1 MAGYNIDT
9 FSMED
14 ALNLIPQNIG
24 AVLVVD
30 GKANRIKTLTKNG
43 IFSEFIHEEWNYMDL
58 IENLWYHFNYSSE
71 KITENYLVF
80 LETSGKFAG
89 TYSRRIN
96 LKIDDIL
103 HYAQMTVYPLAEDF
117 YLFLLDELD
126 ISVTQDDDMTNKK
139 VDTIQKVYLFS
150 MYIDIVKDTTS
161 SISVTEISDEVVN
174 QQLKY
179 TDWRMMI
186 VNMIDKDYQQQFLKE
201 TDPETLRK
209 KYAPG
214 QTSSFDCLM
223 MNLEGKYIWVKLIF
237 SRSETTNAD
246 DYRFVFMVQNIHD
259 ESLEMRE
266 TLKKYEKMASLDPLT
281 SVYNHGRIETEMSN
295 AVVERRR
302 NDTRISIMMLDI
314 DFFKKVNDSY
324 GHSVGDTTLK
334 HFSECVRDGLKEK
347 KAVLGRWGGEEFA
360 AVCYDT
366 TIEEAKELAES
377 LRAKVEAK
385 TFDKIGHITCSIGIT
400 EITEG
405 DHFDR
410 AFERMDHAL
419 YEAKSGG
426 RNCVM
431 VG

>member
-43 IFSEFIHEEWNYMDL
+43 IFSEFLHEEWNYMDL

-71 KITENYLVF
+71 KITDNYLVF

-96 LKIDDIL
+96 LKIDDIH

-117 YLFLLDELD
+117 NLFLLDELD

-161 SISVTEISDEVVN
+161 SISVTEVSDEVVN

-186 VNMIDKDYQQQFLKE
+186 VNMIDKDYQQQFLTE
-201 TDPETLRK
+201 TDPETLKK

-214 QTSSFDCLM
+214 QTFSFDCLM

-246 DYRFVFMVQNIHD
+246 DYRFVFMVQNIHE
-259 ESLEMRE
+259 ESLELRQN
-266 TLKKYEKMASLDPLT
+266 LKQYEKMASLDPLT
-281 SVYNHGRIETEMSN
+281 SVYNHGRIETELNN
-295 AVVERRR
+295 AVVERSKNSR
-302 NDTRISIMMLDI
+302 NASIMMLDI
-314 DFFKKVNDSY
+314 DFFKKVNDTY
-324 GHSVGDTTLK
+324 GHSVGDITLK
-334 HFSECVRDGLKEK
+334 HFAECILDGLKDK
-347 KAVLGRWGGEEFA
+347 NAVLGRWGGEEFT
-360 AVCYDT
+360 AVCYETSLDD
-366 TIEEAKELAES
+366 AKELAES
-377 LRAKVEAK
+377 LRAKVEAE

-400 EITEG
+400 EITDG
-405 DHFDR
+405 DHFER

-419 YEAKSGG
+419 YEAKSAG
-426 RNCVM
+426 RNCVK

>member
-43 IFSEFIHEEWNYMDL
+43 IFSEFLHEEWNYMDL

-71 KITENYLVF
+71 KITDNYLVF

-186 VNMIDKDYQQQFLKE
+186 VNMIGKEYQAQFLKE

-223 MNLEGKYIWVKLIF
+223 MNLEGNYIWVKLIF

-295 AVVERRR
+295 AVAERRR
-302 NDTRISIMMLDI
+302 NDTRISIMILDI
-314 DFFKKVNDSY
+314 DFFKKVNDNY
-324 GHSVGDTTLK
+324 GHSVGDITLK
-334 HFSECVRDGLKEK
+334 HFAECIREGLTEK

-360 AVCYDT
+360 VVCYNT
-366 TIEEAKELAES
+366 TVEEAKELAEF
-377 LRAKVEAK
+377 LRAKVEAE

-400 EITEG
+400 EITDG
-405 DHFDR
+405 DHFER

-419 YEAKSGG
+419 YEAKSAG
-426 RNCVM
+426 RNRVKI
-431 VG
+431 G